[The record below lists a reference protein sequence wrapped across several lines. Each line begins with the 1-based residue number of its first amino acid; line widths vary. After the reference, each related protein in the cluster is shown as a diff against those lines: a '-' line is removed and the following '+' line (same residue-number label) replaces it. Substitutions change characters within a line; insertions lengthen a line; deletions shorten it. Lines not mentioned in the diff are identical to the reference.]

1 VRRRP
6 DGNCSWY
13 RHGGTLI
20 APTARLHVADHD
32 EIDTVAQQRI
42 DALARQREND
52 AAEVDYRI

>member
-1 VRRRP
+1 
-6 DGNCSWY
+6 
-13 RHGGTLI
+13 
-20 APTARLHVADHD
+20 VADHD